1 MLAMLGVA
9 LALLCSNCGG
19 DSSFTMRNAVAPQVT
34 PTYDH
39 SGNAVEPTLEYFPG
53 SWNGY
58 KYWLAISPYP
68 RSNALLENPSIL
80 VSQDGNNWSVPPG
93 LVDPIA
99 LPSVNGHLGDGT
111 IYFDNPSNE
120 LWTYYLEQIGT
131 EGELFRKESA
141 DGIHWT
147 PAEHLL
153 NAPAYAFL
161 SPTVQRLGN
170 EYMMWSVNSGT
181 VGCTASST
189 SVELRT
195 SPDGI
200 HWSGPQV
207 TGLVQPNYRIW
218 HINVKWIPEAHQFLA
233 LYSAFQKTCVNDS
246 LFLALSPDGMHWRT
260 SSTPLLVPNP
270 GHWDGTAIYRATG
283 FLDPRTRSFR
293 VWYSAEGTLGWR
305 LGYTDENIQE
315 EIDSE
320 IRESMLQF
328 RKKTGLRCTL
338 C

>member
-1 MLAMLGVA
+1 MKLRLLLAVLWGA
-9 LALLCSNCGG
+9 LALLSANCG
-19 DSSFTMRNAVAPQVT
+19 DAPPFTMRNAVAPQVT

-53 SWNGY
+53 GWNGY
-58 KYWLAISPYP
+58 RYWLAISPYP
-68 RSNALLENPSIL
+68 HSNALLENPSLL

-93 LVDPIA
+93 LVNPIA
-99 LPSVNGHLGDGT
+99 LPSANGHLGDGT
-111 IYFDNPSNE
+111 IYFDNSSNE
-120 LWTYYLEQIGT
+120 LWAYYLEQIAM
-131 EGELFRKESA
+131 EGELFRKRSA

-147 PAEHLL
+147 PAEPLL

-200 HWSGPQV
+200 HWSEPQT

-218 HINVKWIPEAHQFLA
+218 HINVKWIPATHEFLA
-233 LYSAFQKTCVNDS
+233 LYSAFQKTCANDS
-246 LFLALSPDGMHWRT
+246 LFLARSPDGMHWKT
-260 SSTPLLVPNP
+260 SAAPLLVPNP
-270 GHWDGTAIYRATG
+270 GHWDGIAIYRATG
-283 FLDPRTRSFR
+283 FLDPRTLSFR
-293 VWYSAEGTLGWR
+293 VWYSAEGTMGWR
-305 LGYTDENIQE
+305 LGYTDKSN
-315 EIDSE
+315 
-320 IRESMLQF
+320 
-328 RKKTGLRCTL
+328 
-338 C
+338 